1 MAVPFSLPGRRTSH
15 QSLRCIRS
23 IRGAAISTLCGGCPS
38 PCNESENDVMSESL
52 PPVINQ
58 PSPASAQTIPGQIPA
73 VQTLGLTRT
82 YGTMMALNA
91 LDLTVQQG
99 DLFGFIGSNGAGKTT
114 TLRILATFL
123 APTAGQA
130 LVLGHD
136 VGRDADAVRHVIGYM
151 PDFFGVY
158 KDMEVTEY
166 LDFFGACYKI
176 PTAQREKTVN
186 DVLELV
192 GLSEKKGA
200 LIGALSRGMQQ
211 RLGLARVLIHDPQ
224 LLLLDEPASGLDPRA
239 RIEMMA
245 ILQELQRLGKT
256 IIISSHILSELQT
269 LCNRVAIIEKGKLIY
284 SGPVQGVRDQMAQ
297 GRVVWVR
304 VSSDQPHAIQLLK
317 TRPEVSEVS
326 TVDGEI
332 KITLSNHD
340 IDHSIIADVLVRGGA
355 RLIELRED
363 EIGLEEVFMRVTRG
377 ETQ

>member
-1 MAVPFSLPGRRTSH
+1 M
-15 QSLRCIRS
+15 S
-23 IRGAAISTLCGGCPS
+23 IAPDPNNNA
-38 PCNESENDVMSESL
+38 
-52 PPVINQ
+52 
-58 PSPASAQTIPGQIPA
+58 PA
-73 VQTLGLTRT
+73 VQTFALTRI
-82 YGTMMALNA
+82 YGPMIALNA
-91 LDLTVQQG
+91 LNLTVNRG

-123 APTAGQA
+123 APSSGTAQ
-130 LVLGHD
+130 VLGHD
-136 VGRDADAVRHVIGYM
+136 VVRDADAVRHVIGYM

-176 PTAQREKTVN
+176 PSSQREKTVN

-284 SGPVQGVRDQMAQ
+284 SGPVQGVRDQLAT
-297 GRVVWVR
+297 GRVVWVK
-304 VSSDQPHAIQLLK
+304 VSSDQAAALDLLK
-317 TRPEVSEVS
+317 TRPEVSQAEPE
-326 TVDGEI
+326 DGHI
-332 KITLSNHD
+332 KVTL
-340 IDHSIIADVLVRGGA
+340 V
-355 RLIELRED
+355 
-363 EIGLEEVFMRVTRG
+363 
-377 ETQ
+377 

>member
-1 MAVPFSLPGRRTSH
+1 MP
-15 QSLRCIRS
+15 I
-23 IRGAAISTLCGGCPS
+23 
-38 PCNESENDVMSESL
+38 E
-52 PPVINQ
+52 
-58 PSPASAQTIPGQIPA
+58 IPNNVPA
-73 VQTLGLTRT
+73 VQTTNLSRV
-82 YGTMMALNA
+82 YGSMIALNA
-91 LDLTVQQG
+91 LNLTVNRG

-123 APTAGQA
+123 APSGGSAQ
-130 LVLGHD
+130 VLGHD
-136 VGRDADAVRHVIGYM
+136 VVKDADAVRHVIGYM

-176 PTAQREKTVN
+176 PSAQREKTVN

-192 GLSEKKGA
+192 GLTEKRGA

-284 SGPVQGVRDQMAQ
+284 SGPVQGVRDQMST
-297 GRVVWVR
+297 GLIYWVTLKGETEK
-304 VSSDQPHAIQLLK
+304 AIDLLK
-317 TRPEVSEVS
+317 GHPEVTEAVA
-326 TVDGEI
+326 VDGQV
-332 KITLSNHD
+332 KVTLQSHETD
-340 IDHSIIADVLVRGGA
+340 PGFLAETLVRGG
-355 RLIELRED
+355 LKITGLWED
-363 EIGLEEVFMRVTRG
+363 ELGLEEVFLRVTRG

>member
-1 MAVPFSLPGRRTSH
+1 
-15 QSLRCIRS
+15 
-23 IRGAAISTLCGGCPS
+23 
-38 PCNESENDVMSESL
+38 MSEIPAL
-52 PPVINQ
+52 PEAPV
-58 PSPASAQTIPGQIPA
+58 PAPPIPA
-73 VQTLGLTRT
+73 VQTQGLTRS
-82 YGTMMALNA
+82 YGSMTALSDLN
-91 LDLTVQQG
+91 LTVNRA

-123 APTAGQA
+123 TPTSGSAQ
-130 LVLGHD
+130 VLGHD
-136 VGRDADAVRHVIGYM
+136 VVAEADAVRHLIGYM

-176 PTAQREKTVN
+176 PAAKRVKTIA

-245 ILQELQRLGKT
+245 ILQELQRMGKT
-256 IIISSHILSELQT
+256 IIISSHILSELET
-269 LCNRVAIIEKGKLIY
+269 LCNRCAIIERGRLIY
-284 SGPVQGVRDQMAQ
+284 SGPVQGVASHASG
-297 GRVVWVR
+297 GRVFHVRLSTDAAAATTLLLGVPGVREAEVAEGRVR
-304 VSSDQPHAIQLLK
+304 VVLEAADTDPAILARAL
-317 TRPEVSEVS
+317 VNA
-326 TVDGEI
+326 GHG
-332 KITLSNHD
+332 IT
-340 IDHSIIADVLVRGGA
+340 
-355 RLIELRED
+355 ELRE
-363 EIGLEEVFMRVTRG
+363 EQVGLEEVFLRVTKG

>member
-1 MAVPFSLPGRRTSH
+1 MNA
-15 QSLRCIRS
+15 
-23 IRGAAISTLCGGCPS
+23 
-38 PCNESENDVMSESL
+38 
-52 PPVINQ
+52 PP
-58 PSPASAQTIPGQIPA
+58 IPA
-73 VQTLGLTRT
+73 VQTFGLTRL
-82 YGTMMALNA
+82 YGSVTAVDGLN
-91 LDLTVQQG
+91 LTVNPG

-123 APTAGQA
+123 APSAGTARI
-130 LVLGHD
+130 L
-136 VGRDADAVRHVIGYM
+136 GRDVITDADLVRHVIGYM

-166 LDFFGACYKI
+166 LDFFGACYRI

-192 GLSEKKGA
+192 GLTEKKGA

-211 RLGLARVLIHDPQ
+211 RLGLARVLIHDPKV
-224 LLLLDEPASGLDPRA
+224 LLLDEPASGLDPRA

-269 LCNRVAIIEKGKLIY
+269 LCNRVAIIEKGRLIY
-284 SGPVQGVRDQMAQ
+284 SGPVQVVRDQMSQ

-304 VSSDQPHAIQLLK
+304 VSSDTAQAIELLK
-317 TRPEVSEVS
+317 GRAEIAEV
-326 TVDGEI
+326 TPTDGEL
-332 KITLSNHD
+332 KVTLAGMEVE
-340 IDHSIIADVLVRGGA
+340 HSIVADILVRGGA
-355 RLIELRED
+355 KLIELRED

>member
-1 MAVPFSLPGRRTSH
+1 MNP
-15 QSLRCIRS
+15 
-23 IRGAAISTLCGGCPS
+23 
-38 PCNESENDVMSESL
+38 ESA
-52 PPVINQ
+52 PP
-58 PSPASAQTIPGQIPA
+58 PPIPA
-73 VQTLGLTRT
+73 VQTIGLTRT
-82 YGTMMALNA
+82 YGAMTALSA
-91 LDLTVQQG
+91 LDLTVNRG

-123 APTAGQA
+123 APSAGTAK
-130 LVLGHD
+130 VLGHD
-136 VGRDADAVRHVIGYM
+136 VVRDANAVRHVIGYM

-176 PTAQREKTVN
+176 PTVQREKTVN

-192 GLSEKKGA
+192 GLTEKKGA

-224 LLLLDEPASGLDPRA
+224 VLLLDEPASGLDPRA

-269 LCNRVAIIEKGKLIY
+269 LCNRVAIIEKGRLIY
-284 SGPVQGVRDQMAQ
+284 SGPVQGVRDQMST
-297 GRVVWVR
+297 GLVVWVR
-304 VSSDQPHAIQLLK
+304 VAAETERAIELLRE
-317 TRPEVSEVS
+317 RPEVTGVEV
-326 TVDGEI
+326 VEGRL
-332 KITLSNHD
+332 KVTLASHD
-340 IDHSIIADVLVRGGA
+340 IDHSCVAEVLVRAG
-355 RLIELRED
+355 LKLLELQED
-363 EIGLEEVFMRVTRG
+363 ELGLEEVFLRVTRG

>member
-1 MAVPFSLPGRRTSH
+1 
-15 QSLRCIRS
+15 
-23 IRGAAISTLCGGCPS
+23 
-38 PCNESENDVMSESL
+38 MSA
-52 PPVINQ
+52 PPL
-58 PSPASAQTIPGQIPA
+58 PA
-73 VQTLGLTRT
+73 VQTMGLTRT
-82 YGTMMALNA
+82 YGSMVALNA
-91 LDLTVQQG
+91 LDLTVNQG

-123 APTAGQA
+123 APSAGQA

-136 VGRDADAVRHVIGYM
+136 VVRDADAVRHVIGYM

-211 RLGLARVLIHDPQ
+211 RLGLARVLIHDPKV
-224 LLLLDEPASGLDPRA
+224 LLLDEPASGLDPRA

-245 ILQELQRLGKT
+245 ILQELQRMGKT

-284 SGPVQGVRDQMAQ
+284 AGPVQGVRDQMQ
-297 GRVVWVR
+297 TGRVIWVK
-304 VSSDQPHAIQLLK
+304 VSSDQAQAIELLK
-317 TRPEVSEVS
+317 ARPEVSQAES
-326 TVDGEI
+326 EDGHV
-332 KITLSNHD
+332 KVTLVNHD
-340 IDHSIIADVLVRGGA
+340 IDHSIIADTLVRGGA
-355 RLIELRED
+355 KLIELRED
-363 EIGLEEVFMRVTRG
+363 ELGLEEVFLRVTRG

>member
-1 MAVPFSLPGRRTSH
+1 
-15 QSLRCIRS
+15 
-23 IRGAAISTLCGGCPS
+23 
-38 PCNESENDVMSESL
+38 
-52 PPVINQ
+52 
-58 PSPASAQTIPGQIPA
+58 
-73 VQTLGLTRT
+73 
-82 YGTMMALNA
+82 
-91 LDLTVQQG
+91 
-99 DLFGFIGSNGAGKTT
+99 
-114 TLRILATFL
+114 
-123 APTAGQA
+123 
-130 LVLGHD
+130 
-136 VGRDADAVRHVIGYM
+136 VRHVIGYM

-269 LCNRVAIIEKGKLIY
+269 LCNRVAIIEKGRLIY
-284 SGPVQGVRDQMAQ
+284 SGPVQGVRDQMSQ

-304 VSSDQPHAIQLLK
+304 VSSDSNQAVELLK
-317 TRPEVSEVS
+317 ARPE
-326 TVDGEI
+326 
-332 KITLSNHD
+332 
-340 IDHSIIADVLVRGGA
+340 IADVSAADGELKVTLANLEIEHSIVPDILVHGGA
-355 RLIELRED
+355 KLIEFRED

>member
-1 MAVPFSLPGRRTSH
+1 MNGAVPPL
-15 QSLRCIRS
+15 
-23 IRGAAISTLCGGCPS
+23 
-38 PCNESENDVMSESL
+38 
-52 PPVINQ
+52 
-58 PSPASAQTIPGQIPA
+58 PA

-82 YGTMMALNA
+82 YGTMVALNA
-91 LDLTVQQG
+91 LDLAVNPG

-123 APTAGQA
+123 APSAGQA

-136 VGRDADAVRHVIGYM
+136 VVRDADAVRHVIGYM

-211 RLGLARVLIHDPQ
+211 RLGLARVLIHDPKV
-224 LLLLDEPASGLDPRA
+224 LLLDEPASGLDPRA

-284 SGPVQGVRDQMAQ
+284 SGPVQGVRDQMSA
-297 GRVVWVR
+297 GRVVWLK
-304 VSSDQPHAIQLLK
+304 VSSDPAQALALLQA
-317 TRPEVSEVS
+317 RPEVSSAEARDGQVKVTLVS
-326 TVDGEI
+326 HEI
-332 KITLSNHD
+332 D
-340 IDHSIIADVLVRGGA
+340 QSIVAETLVRGGA
-355 RLIELRED
+355 KLIELRED
-363 EIGLEEVFMRVTRG
+363 ELGLEEVFLRVTRG

>member
-1 MAVPFSLPGRRTSH
+1 MNA
-15 QSLRCIRS
+15 
-23 IRGAAISTLCGGCPS
+23 
-38 PCNESENDVMSESL
+38 
-52 PPVINQ
+52 PPL
-58 PSPASAQTIPGQIPA
+58 PA
-73 VQTLGLTRT
+73 VQTFGLTRL
-82 YGTMMALNA
+82 YGSITALDR
-91 LDLTVQQG
+91 LDLTVNQG

-123 APTAGQA
+123 APSAGTAQ
-130 LVLGHD
+130 VLG
-136 VGRDADAVRHVIGYM
+136 RDLLREADAVRHVIGYM

-192 GLSEKKGA
+192 GLTEKKGS

-269 LCNRVAIIEKGKLIY
+269 LCNRVAIIEKGRLIY
-284 SGPVQGVRDQMAQ
+284 SGPVQGVRDQVSQ
-297 GRVVWVR
+297 GQVVWVR
-304 VSSDQPHAIQLLK
+304 VSSDPTQAINLLK
-317 TRPEVSEVS
+317 ARKEIAEVAAA
-326 TVDGEI
+326 DGEI
-332 KITLSNHD
+332 KVTLAGPD
-340 IDHSIIADVLVRGGA
+340 IEHSIVADILVQGGA
-355 RLIELRED
+355 KLIELRED
-363 EIGLEEVFMRVTRG
+363 EVGLEEVFMRVTRG

>member
-1 MAVPFSLPGRRTSH
+1 MSNEP
-15 QSLRCIRS
+15 
-23 IRGAAISTLCGGCPS
+23 IS
-38 PCNESENDVMSESL
+38 
-52 PPVINQ
+52 PVLT
-58 PSPASAQTIPGQIPA
+58 PVPA
-73 VQTLGLTRT
+73 VQTFGLTRM
-82 YGTMMALNA
+82 YGNIAALSG
-91 LDLTVQQG
+91 LDLTVHKG

-123 APTAGQA
+123 TPSAGRA
-130 LVLGHD
+130 AVLGHD
-136 VGRDADAVRHVIGYM
+136 VVQQADAVRHVIGYM

-245 ILQELQRLGKT
+245 ILQELQKLGKT

-284 SGPVQGVRDQMAQ
+284 SGPVQGVRDQLSQ

-304 VSSDQPHAIQLLK
+304 VSSDQTRAIELLK
-317 TRPEVSEVS
+317 IRPEVTDASA
-326 TVDGEI
+326 VDGEI
-332 KITLSNHD
+332 KVTLANND
-340 IDHSIIADVLVRGGA
+340 IDHSIVADVLVHGGA
-355 RLIELRED
+355 KLTELRED

-377 ETQ
+377 DTQ

>member
-1 MAVPFSLPGRRTSH
+1 MTP
-15 QSLRCIRS
+15 
-23 IRGAAISTLCGGCPS
+23 
-38 PCNESENDVMSESL
+38 E
-52 PPVINQ
+52 PP
-58 PSPASAQTIPGQIPA
+58 PLSA
-73 VQTLGLTRT
+73 VQTFGLTRT
-82 YGTMMALNA
+82 YGSLVALSG
-91 LDLTVQQG
+91 LDLVINRG

-123 APTAGQA
+123 APSSGRAE
-130 LVLGHD
+130 VLGHD
-136 VGRDADAVRHVIGYM
+136 VVADADAVRHVIGYM

-176 PTAQREKTVN
+176 PSAQREKTVN

-192 GLSEKKGA
+192 GLSEKKGS

-269 LCNRVAIIEKGKLIY
+269 LCNRVAIIEKGRLIY
-284 SGPVQGVRDQMAQ
+284 SGPVQGVREQMGQ
-297 GRVVWVR
+297 GRVIWVR
-304 VSSDQPHAIQLLK
+304 VSSDQAQAVELLK
-317 TRPEVSEVS
+317 ARPEIAEVA
-326 TVDGEI
+326 TVDSEI
-332 KITLSNHD
+332 KVTLTSHD
-340 IDHSIIADVLVRGGA
+340 IEHSIVADILVRGGA
-355 RLIELRED
+355 KLIELRE
-363 EIGLEEVFMRVTRG
+363 
-377 ETQ
+377 

>member
-1 MAVPFSLPGRRTSH
+1 MATPVPP
-15 QSLRCIRS
+15 QSEP
-23 IRGAAISTLCGGCPS
+23 T
-38 PCNESENDVMSESL
+38 
-52 PPVINQ
+52 
-58 PSPASAQTIPGQIPA
+58 PA
-73 VQTLGLTRT
+73 VQTFGLTRL
-82 YGTMMALNA
+82 YGEMVALNN
-91 LDLTVQQG
+91 LSLTVNRA

-123 APTAGQA
+123 APSGGRAEVMGK
-130 LVLGHD
+130 D
-136 VGRDADAVRHVIGYM
+136 VVRDADAVRHIIGYM

-176 PTAQREKTVN
+176 PSAQREKTVA

-192 GLSEKKGA
+192 GLTEKQGA

-224 LLLLDEPASGLDPRA
+224 VLLLDEPASGLDPRA

-284 SGPVQGVRDQMAQ
+284 SGPVQGVRDQMAS
-297 GRVVWVR
+297 GRIVWVR
-304 VSSDQPHAIQLLK
+304 VAGDPEPAMQLLK
-317 TRPEVSEVS
+317 SRVEVAEAIQA
-326 TVDGEI
+326 DGRI
-332 KITLSNHD
+332 KVTLADHD
-340 IDHSIIADVLVRGGA
+340 TDHSLIAETLVKGGA
-355 RLIELRED
+355 KLLELRED
-363 EIGLEEVFMRVTRG
+363 ELGLEEVFLRVTKG

>member
-1 MAVPFSLPGRRTSH
+1 
-15 QSLRCIRS
+15 
-23 IRGAAISTLCGGCPS
+23 
-38 PCNESENDVMSESL
+38 MSA
-52 PPVINQ
+52 PPL
-58 PSPASAQTIPGQIPA
+58 PA
-73 VQTLGLTRT
+73 VQTLGLTRS
-82 YGTMMALNA
+82 YGSMVALNT
-91 LDLTVQQG
+91 LDLTVNQG

-130 LVLGHD
+130 FVLGHD
-136 VGRDADAVRHVIGYM
+136 VVRDADAVRHVIGYM

-211 RLGLARVLIHDPQ
+211 RLGLARVLIHDPKV
-224 LLLLDEPASGLDPRA
+224 LLLDEPASGLDPRA

-245 ILQELQRLGKT
+245 ILQELQRMGKT

-269 LCNRVAIIEKGKLIY
+269 LCNRVAIIERGKLIY
-284 SGPVQGVRDQMAQ
+284 AGPVQGVRDHASS
-297 GRVVWVR
+297 GRVIWVK
-304 VSSDQPHAIQLLK
+304 VSSDQDRAIELLK
-317 TRPEVSEVS
+317 SRPEVGAVEAE
-326 TVDGEI
+326 DGHI
-332 KITLSNHD
+332 KITLVNHD
-340 IDHSIIADVLVRGGA
+340 IDHSVIAETLVHGGA

-363 EIGLEEVFMRVTRG
+363 ELGLEEVFLRVTRG
-377 ETQ
+377 DTQ

>member
-1 MAVPFSLPGRRTSH
+1 MTTVP
-15 QSLRCIRS
+15 
-23 IRGAAISTLCGGCPS
+23 
-38 PCNESENDVMSESL
+38 
-52 PPVINQ
+52 PPLSNG
-58 PSPASAQTIPGQIPA
+58 TPA
-73 VQTLGLTRT
+73 VQTFALTRL
-82 YGTMMALNA
+82 YGSMIALNA
-91 LDLTVQQG
+91 LNLTVNKG

-123 APTAGQA
+123 APSAGQA
-130 LVLGHD
+130 SVLGHD
-136 VGRDADAVRHVIGYM
+136 VVRDADAVRHVIGYM

-176 PTAQREKTVN
+176 PTAKREKAVD

-192 GLSEKKGA
+192 GLTERKGA

-284 SGPVQGVRDQMAQ
+284 SGPVQGVRDQMSQ
-297 GRVVWVR
+297 GRVIWVR
-304 VSSDQPHAIQLLK
+304 VSSNQTQAVELLK
-317 TRPEVSEVS
+317 ARPEITEIS

-332 KITLSNHD
+332 KITLASQD
-340 IDHSIIADVLVRGGA
+340 IDHSIVADVLVRGGA

-363 EIGLEEVFMRVTRG
+363 EIGLEEVFMRVT
-377 ETQ
+377 

>member
-1 MAVPFSLPGRRTSH
+1 M
-15 QSLRCIRS
+15 
-23 IRGAAISTLCGGCPS
+23 
-38 PCNESENDVMSESL
+38 
-52 PPVINQ
+52 PP
-58 PSPASAQTIPGQIPA
+58 PPPLPA
-73 VQTLGLTRT
+73 VQTFGLTRM
-82 YGTMMALNA
+82 YGHIAALSG
-91 LDLTVQQG
+91 LDLTVNKG

-123 APTAGQA
+123 APSAGTAQI
-130 LVLGHD
+130 LGHD
-136 VGRDADAVRHVIGYM
+136 VLRDADAVRHVIGYM

-192 GLSEKKGA
+192 GLSEKRGS

-269 LCNRVAIIEKGKLIY
+269 LCNRVAIIEKGRLIY

-304 VSSDQPHAIQLLK
+304 VSSDQAQAIELLK
-317 TRPEVSEVS
+317 VQPEIAEVGAA
-326 TVDGEI
+326 DGKI
-332 KITLSNHD
+332 KVTLASHD
-340 IDHSIIADVLVRGGA
+340 TDHSIIADILVRGGA
-355 RLIELRED
+355 KLIELRED
-363 EIGLEEVFMRVTRG
+363 EVGLEEVFMRVTRG

>member
-1 MAVPFSLPGRRTSH
+1 MTP
-15 QSLRCIRS
+15 
-23 IRGAAISTLCGGCPS
+23 
-38 PCNESENDVMSESL
+38 E
-52 PPVINQ
+52 PP
-58 PSPASAQTIPGQIPA
+58 PLPA
-73 VQTLGLTRT
+73 VQTFGLTRT
-82 YGTMMALNA
+82 YGSLVALSG
-91 LDLTVQQG
+91 LDLVINRG

-123 APTAGQA
+123 APSSGRAE
-130 LVLGHD
+130 VLGHD
-136 VGRDADAVRHVIGYM
+136 VVADADAVRHVIGYM

-192 GLSEKKGA
+192 GLSEKRGA

-211 RLGLARVLIHDPQ
+211 RIGLARVLIHDPRV
-224 LLLLDEPASGLDPRA
+224 LLLDEPASGLDPRA

-269 LCNRVAIIEKGKLIY
+269 LCNRVAIIERGKLIY
-284 SGPVQGVRDQMAQ
+284 SGPVQGVRQQMST
-297 GRVVWVR
+297 GLIYWVK
-304 VSSDQPHAIQLLK
+304 VSSDSAQAIELLK
-317 TRPEVSEVS
+317 SCPEVTEAEPLDGRIRV
-326 TVDGEI
+326 TLVD
-332 KITLSNHD
+332 HD
-340 IDHSIIADVLVRGGA
+340 TDPSCIAETLVRGGA
-355 RLIELRED
+355 RLVEFRED
-363 EIGLEEVFMRVTRG
+363 EVGLERVFLHVTRG

>member
-1 MAVPFSLPGRRTSH
+1 MEAK
-15 QSLRCIRS
+15 
-23 IRGAAISTLCGGCPS
+23 
-38 PCNESENDVMSESL
+38 
-52 PPVINQ
+52 
-58 PSPASAQTIPGQIPA
+58 PA
-73 VQTLGLTRT
+73 VETFNLTRL
-82 YGTMMALNA
+82 YGEMVALNN
-91 LDLTVQQG
+91 LSLVVNRG

-123 APTAGQA
+123 APSGGRAE
-130 LVLGHD
+130 VCGHD
-136 VGRDADAVRHVIGYM
+136 VVKDADAVRHVIGYM

-176 PTAQREKTVN
+176 PSAQREKVVN

-192 GLSEKKGA
+192 GLTEKKGA

-224 LLLLDEPASGLDPRA
+224 VLLLDEPASGLDPRA
-239 RIEMMA
+239 RIEVMA

-256 IIISSHILSELQT
+256 IIISSHILSELET

-284 SGPVQGVRDQMAQ
+284 TGPVQGVRDQMAS

-304 VSSDQPHAIQLLK
+304 VSSDPEQAMALLK
-317 TRPEVSEVS
+317 GRPEVTEVAP
-326 TVDGEI
+326 VDGRL
-332 KITLSNHD
+332 KITLASHD
-340 IDHSIIADVLVRGGA
+340 TDHSVVAEVLVKGGA
-355 RLIELRED
+355 RLTDLRED
-363 EIGLEEVFMRVTRG
+363 ELGLEEVFLRVTKG

>member
-1 MAVPFSLPGRRTSH
+1 
-15 QSLRCIRS
+15 
-23 IRGAAISTLCGGCPS
+23 
-38 PCNESENDVMSESL
+38 MSDA
-52 PPVINQ
+52 PP
-58 PSPASAQTIPGQIPA
+58 IPA
-73 VQTLGLTRT
+73 VQTVGLTRT
-82 YGTMMALNA
+82 YGTMVALNA
-91 LDLTVQQG
+91 LDLTINRG

-123 APTAGQA
+123 MPSGGQA
-130 LVLGHD
+130 RVLGHD
-136 VGRDADAVRHVIGYM
+136 VVRDADAVRHIIGYM

-176 PTAQREKTVN
+176 PAVQREKTVN

-224 LLLLDEPASGLDPRA
+224 VLLLDEPASGLDPRA

-284 SGPVQGVRDQMAQ
+284 SGPVQGVRDQLAT
-297 GRVVWVR
+297 GRVVWVK
-304 VSSDQPHAIQLLK
+304 VTSDQTQAVEMLK
-317 TRPEVSEVS
+317 GRPEVSEAVA
-326 TVDGEI
+326 VDGQI
-332 KITLSNHD
+332 KVTLVNHET
-340 IDHSIIADVLVRGGA
+340 DHSVVADTLVRGGA
-355 RLIELRED
+355 RLIGLRED
-363 EIGLEEVFMRVTRG
+363 ELGLEEVFLRVTRG

>member
-1 MAVPFSLPGRRTSH
+1 M
-15 QSLRCIRS
+15 
-23 IRGAAISTLCGGCPS
+23 ST
-38 PCNESENDVMSESL
+38 NA
-52 PPVINQ
+52 PPL
-58 PSPASAQTIPGQIPA
+58 PA
-73 VQTLGLTRT
+73 VQTIGLTRT
-82 YGTMMALNA
+82 YGSMVALNS
-91 LDLTVQQG
+91 LDLTVYRG

-123 APTAGQA
+123 TPTSGRAI
-130 LVLGHD
+130 VLGHD
-136 VGRDADAVRHVIGYM
+136 VVRDADAVRHVIGYM

-176 PTAQREKTVN
+176 PTLQREKTVN

-245 ILQELQRLGKT
+245 ILQELQRMGKT

-269 LCNRVAIIEKGKLIY
+269 LCNRVAIIERGKLIY
-284 SGPVQGVRDQMAQ
+284 SGPVQGVRDQMAT
-297 GRVVWVR
+297 GRIVWVR
-304 VSSDQPHAIQLLK
+304 VKSDQTQAIELLK
-317 TRPEVSEVS
+317 ARSEV
-326 TVDGEI
+326 TEAVPVDSQI
-332 KITLSNHD
+332 KVTLNDHET
-340 IDHSIIADVLVRGGA
+340 DHSIVAEALVHGGA
-355 RLIELRED
+355 RVLEVRED
-363 EIGLEEVFMRVTRG
+363 ELGLEEVFLRVTKG

>member
-1 MAVPFSLPGRRTSH
+1 
-15 QSLRCIRS
+15 
-23 IRGAAISTLCGGCPS
+23 
-38 PCNESENDVMSESL
+38 
-52 PPVINQ
+52 
-58 PSPASAQTIPGQIPA
+58 
-73 VQTLGLTRT
+73 
-82 YGTMMALNA
+82 MALSRNYGPMVA
-91 LDLTVQQG
+91 LDSLDLTINRG

-123 APTAGQA
+123 TPSAGQA
-130 LVLGHD
+130 RVLGHD
-136 VGRDADAVRHVIGYM
+136 VVREADAVRHIIGYM

-176 PTAQREKTVN
+176 PSAQREKTVN

-192 GLSEKKGA
+192 GLTEKKGS

-224 LLLLDEPASGLDPRA
+224 VLLLDEPASGLDPRA

-284 SGPVQGVRDQMAQ
+284 SGPVQGVRDQLST
-297 GRVVWVR
+297 GRVIWVK
-304 VSSDQPHAIQLLK
+304 VSSDQASAVELLK
-317 TRPEVSEVS
+317 VRPEVSEAVAL
-326 TVDGEI
+326 DGQI
-332 KITLSNHD
+332 KITLVSHD
-340 IDHSIIADVLVRGGA
+340 TDHSVIADTLVRGGA
-355 RLIELRED
+355 KLVALRED
-363 EIGLEEVFMRVTRG
+363 ELGLEEVFLRVTRG